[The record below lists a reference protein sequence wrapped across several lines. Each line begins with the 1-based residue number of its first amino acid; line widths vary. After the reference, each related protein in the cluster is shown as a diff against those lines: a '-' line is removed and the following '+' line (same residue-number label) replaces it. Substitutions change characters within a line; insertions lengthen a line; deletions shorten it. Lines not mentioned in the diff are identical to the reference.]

1 MRGISLCMN
10 GPCPGTSNLRT
21 AAHLQGRLHIGT
33 RCRRL
38 QGSRRIMTRANAEA
52 LDKGR
57 ELYEKNDRM
66 GALRAWEAGMASKGA
81 SSEERGVMA
90 YNAACVHAY
99 FGDVEPAQVAM
110 REAVGQGLDL
120 LAALESGDKRL
131 VQLQASPQVQRQLEK
146 FILATLEGQK
156 KKAAATSPPKFG
168 SASGEAGG
176 KSGGSW
182 SGPKPSGVLERDVSD
197 MLSTDIQG
205 IDKSVLG
212 IIRRV
217 LILVAVLVFF
227 GVGLFYLGLNSWLGP
242 Q

>member
-1 MRGISLCMN
+1 
-10 GPCPGTSNLRT
+10 
-21 AAHLQGRLHIGT
+21 
-33 RCRRL
+33 
-38 QGSRRIMTRANAEA
+38 MTRANAEA

-81 SSEERGVMA
+81 SSGERGVMA

-146 FILATLEGQK
+146 
-156 KKAAATSPPKFG
+156 
-168 SASGEAGG
+168 
-176 KSGGSW
+176 

-217 LILVAVLVFF
+217 LILVAVLIFF
-227 GVGLFYLGLNSWLGP
+227 GVGLFYLGLNSSLGP